1 MTAKHNKSGSKCSV
15 GKNANDVE
23 QYPGMSVNCADDN
36 TVDPKL
42 VKERTKT
49 LNNNPRNSDL

>member
-1 MTAKHNKSGSKCSV
+1 MNAKHNKSGSECSA
-15 GKNANDVE
+15 GKKVKDVE
-23 QYPGMSVNCADDN
+23 QYPGISVNCADDN
-36 TVDPKL
+36 AVDPKL